1 MKIPAYLPSDSH
13 FLPTASS
20 GLLPSLGPGLLPLK
34 RQLPCPHMVLGS
46 PSLPHPTE
54 LGIQTGP
61 RSSFRKAWLPPASH
75 LPLTLI
81 FTQRHLGYIPGIQRV
96 TSHLLLRPQLPNY
109 FPSANPT
116 CIYKERGSE
125 GLSGWSRIAQQTP
138 RKSGSK
144 TGTVLSKVFP
154 TLSIIEKT
162 SKGYLQMKFERDKKS
177 ERLQLKEIKNSSWE
191 HPTEKTKRCF

>member
-1 MKIPAYLPSDSH
+1 MKIQAYLPSDSH

-34 RQLPCPHMVLGS
+34 RQLPRPHMVLGS

-75 LPLTLI
+75 LPLTLML
-81 FTQRHLGYIPGIQRV
+81 TQHHSGNAGYIPGIQHF
-96 TSHLLLRPQLPNY
+96 TSHLLLRPQLPDY

-116 CIYKERGSE
+116 YIYKERGSE
-125 GLSGWSRIAQQTP
+125 GLSGSSRIAQQTP
-138 RKSGSK
+138 RKSG
-144 TGTVLSKVFP
+144 
-154 TLSIIEKT
+154 
-162 SKGYLQMKFERDKKS
+162 
-177 ERLQLKEIKNSSWE
+177 
-191 HPTEKTKRCF
+191 